1 MSVLFC
7 FMSWWP
13 KNFTKIMDFNILSVF
28 TVILI
33 LIIVG
38 LLYRQSRTPVFKNS
52 QSLPEEIT
60 NEIELE
66 AQNSTFQYGRL
77 EHCI

>member
-1 MSVLFC
+1 
-7 FMSWWP
+7 MSWRP
-13 KNFTKIMDFNILSVF
+13 KNFTKIMDFNILPVF

-52 QSLPEEIT
+52 QSSSEEIT

-77 EHCI
+77 EHYTI

>member
-1 MSVLFC
+1 
-7 FMSWWP
+7 
-13 KNFTKIMDFNILSVF
+13 MDFNIVGNIIMPVL
-28 TVILI
+28 TVILS
-33 LIIVG
+33 LIIVS

>member
-1 MSVLFC
+1 
-7 FMSWWP
+7 MSWRP
-13 KNFTKIMDFNILSVF
+13 KNFTKIMDFNILPVF